1 MALSSVFQHLER
13 CLQAILIRVLQSHFL
28 SFVDFPSGKFHC
40 EWIALCR
47 VLFIILMI
55 HSYIVS
61 QILGGYLAC
70 AGVYFPF
77 RYVFLQIEDVMR
89 QRGVLEEL
97 QFTTQGPSGVFAFY
111 VPLGQTI
118 WGAWLSEFLAVSH
131 SNTISC
137 YADSSNFVEP
147 YGIHDILGCYGP

>member
-1 MALSSVFQHLER
+1 MALYR
-13 CLQAILIRVLQSHFL
+13 R
-28 SFVDFPSGKFHC
+28 
-40 EWIALCR
+40 
-47 VLFIILMI
+47 LFIILMVR
-55 HSYIVS
+55 SYIVS

-77 RYVFLQIEDVMR
+77 RYLFLQIEDVMR

-137 YADSSNFVEP
+137 YAGSLNFIES
-147 YGIHDILGCYGP
+147 YSLHDFLGCHGS

>member
-1 MALSSVFQHLER
+1 MMALYR
-13 CLQAILIRVLQSHFL
+13 R
-28 SFVDFPSGKFHC
+28 
-40 EWIALCR
+40 
-47 VLFIILMI
+47 LFIILMVR
-55 HSYIVS
+55 SYIVS

-77 RYVFLQIEDVMR
+77 RYLFLQIEDVMR

-131 SNTISC
+131 SKQ
-137 YADSSNFVEP
+137 
-147 YGIHDILGCYGP
+147 